1 MDNQEKQPQQNQT
14 PTDTS
19 AAQPAPAISSYPPA
33 TKPQTNFTDKD
44 AQAILALHNLQ
55 ASPSRVAKPPTK
67 LLIALAGLIVLV
79 VLMSLLLG
87 YVKPRSKNQPNSSN
101 LGIPNQSS
109 PSTTQGVNQQI
120 NKDVKACSNAVNAT
134 LVC

>member
-1 MDNQEKQPQQNQT
+1 M
-14 PTDTS
+14 PTDAS
-19 AAQPAPAISSYPPA
+19 SAQPATPMNPNQPA

-55 ASPSRVAKPPTK
+55 ASPRRVAKPPTK
-67 LLIALAGLIVLV
+67 LLIALAGLILLV
-79 VLMSLLLG
+79 ILMSLLLG
-87 YVKPRSKNQPNSSN
+87 HVKPSSKNQSN
-101 LGIPNQSS
+101 PSGLGVPNQSS
-109 PSTTQGVNQQI
+109 PSTTQGVNKQI